1 MPSIIKKVLAP
12 HKNIS
17 LDDGTWINLIII
29 SGILGFILG
38 WVVCYDKF
46 YNLMN
51 YAA

>member
-1 MPSIIKKVLAP
+1 MSSILKKITAP

-17 LDDGTWINLIII
+17 LDAGTWINLIII
-29 SGILGFILG
+29 SAILGFILG

-46 YNLMN
+46 YNMTN